1 MIVLSKLT
9 VNNFMSIGSIS
20 LNIRDGIFLVEG
32 KNRDEEGVSSNGT
45 GKSSLFEAITWC
57 LYGNTVRGVAIDQV
71 VRRKSKGTHVS
82 VGLIIHG
89 KGRATYMEVHR
100 YRKDPEHGDGVRLL
114 VDGKEQTPKKVAEA
128 NKAIVEQI
136 GIDFDTM
143 RDALYLTQGFDNRF
157 SEKTPTQ
164 RLLCLERIVDTQIY
178 EVAAKKARERV
189 RGEKS
194 DIQEKSAVLKQMMA
208 RLEELGEIE
217 NGLREDIA
225 RLSQPEEVDLDGMRK
240 RLAELDV
247 ESLAAEISS
256 LEAALDELQKE
267 EGEKREERRPLD
279 SRSSVLVSTIGSLRD
294 NLGSIKKLKQC
305 PTCDQEVPPKHRS
318 VLVSRIVSDLS
329 EKEKELTE
337 VSGKCESLD
346 KALERMSANMAEKKS
361 RIRELRKQKDV
372 VVGEK
377 AELEQQIAEISQAE
391 ESIASLQ
398 RQVEDIDA
406 RATTIGD
413 KYREIK
419 DAVKSTKEELSYD
432 EFWESGFQELRRKV
446 LEGLIS
452 FLNTRIAEYSRF
464 LWERSV
470 SLVLDD
476 KNIKLELDGYDIKG
490 CSGGECKRVDLAV
503 AFALRDL
510 VAAGMLPCSWLIV
523 DEPFDFLDGSG
534 AKGLVTLLSNMN
546 VPSVFVITHDE
557 SIKALIPDT
566 IILEKCN
573 GVTALIS

>member
-57 LYGNTVRGVAIDQV
+57 LYGNTVRGVAADQV

-89 KGRATYMEVHR
+89 KGKATYMEVHR

-178 EVAAKKARERV
+178 ETAAKKARERV

-208 RLEELGEIE
+208 RLEELAEIE
-217 NGLREDIA
+217 SSLGEDIE
-225 RLSQPEEVDLDGMRK
+225 RLSQPEAVDLKEMK
-240 RLAELDV
+240 ESLETLDV
-247 ESLAAEISS
+247 ESIASEISD
-256 LEAALDELQKE
+256 LETVLDSLQKE

-279 SRSSVLVSTIGSLRD
+279 SRSSVLVAEIGALRD
-294 NLGSIKKLKQC
+294 NLSSIKKLKQC
-305 PTCDQEVPPKHRS
+305 PTCDQEVPAKHRS
-318 VLVSRIVSDLS
+318 VLVSRIVGQLSD
-329 EKEKELTE
+329 KEKELTE

-346 KALERMSANMAEKKS
+346 KVMGRLASNIAEQKSKLRDIRKK
-361 RIRELRKQKDV
+361 KDEV
-372 VVGEK
+372 AGEK
-377 AELEQQIAEISQAE
+377 ADLEQRIAEISQAE
-391 ESIASLQ
+391 ENIASLQ
-398 RQVEDIDA
+398 KKVDDISA
-406 RATTIGD
+406 KATSIGD
-413 KYREIK
+413 EYREIK
-419 DAVKSTKEELSYD
+419 ESVKAAKEELSYD

-446 LEGLIS
+446 LQSLIS
-452 FLNTRIAEYSRF
+452 FLNTRIAEYSGF

-557 SIKALIPDT
+557 SIKSLIPDT
-566 IILEKCN
+566 LILEKCN
-573 GVTALIS
+573 GVTALVS